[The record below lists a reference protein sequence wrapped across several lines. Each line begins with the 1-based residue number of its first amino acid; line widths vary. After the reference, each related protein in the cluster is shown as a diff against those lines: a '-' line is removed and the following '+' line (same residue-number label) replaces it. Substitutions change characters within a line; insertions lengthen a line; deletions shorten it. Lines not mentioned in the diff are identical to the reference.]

1 MREESCIKLNS
12 DINFN
17 VYKYNNLIKYQP
29 LLSHPA
35 SVTTIEYFKNAS
47 QMKISTTHQDKARY
61 NTAIFLQKNRVDG
74 VCLSGDQTS
83 IIILF
88 SLKVCDN
95 FDLNLQCF
103 TQYILQCG

>member
-61 NTAIFLQKNRVDG
+61 N
-74 VCLSGDQTS
+74 S
-83 IIILF
+83 
-88 SLKVCDN
+88 
-95 FDLNLQCF
+95 NLLAKESC
-103 TQYILQCG
+103 